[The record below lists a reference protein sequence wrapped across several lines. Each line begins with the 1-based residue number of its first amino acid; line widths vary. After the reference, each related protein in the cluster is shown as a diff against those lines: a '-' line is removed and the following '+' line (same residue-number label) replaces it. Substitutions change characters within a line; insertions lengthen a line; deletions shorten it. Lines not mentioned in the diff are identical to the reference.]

1 VRVAELWIC
10 ALLLVTTT
18 ASSAPA
24 DEACSKRNA
33 EAEAL
38 FDRGKAL
45 FDVDRLNEACARLEE
60 SRRIEPSV
68 GTLGLLAACHE
79 KQGRLVAAFQRYV
92 EAASR
97 AAACG
102 DDREMFAWERAADL
116 LLRLPRLRISRAD
129 PDAVIELRRDGA
141 VVRYGTIGDALVVD
155 PGRLEIFARARGKVM
170 FVRLV
175 ELAEGARVE
184 VDIPAIANAAPP
196 PYALPPCAPQG
207 GVSPPLASPT
217 GRSSSLS
224 ERSAE
229 TACAPVAAV
238 QSPSGGERP

>member
-1 VRVAELWIC
+1 VRIVELRIS
-10 ALLLVTTT
+10 AIVLAIAA
-18 ASSAPA
+18 ASSASA
-24 DEACSKRNA
+24 AEVCSKRSA

-79 KQGRLVAAFQRYV
+79 KQGRLVAAFQGYV
-92 EAASR
+92 EAATR

-102 DDREMFAWERAADL
+102 DDREMFAWERAADI

-129 PDAVIELRRDGA
+129 PDAAIELRRGGA

-155 PGRLEIFARARGKVM
+155 PGRLEILARAKGKID

-175 ELAEGARVE
+175 ELAEGARVD
-184 VDIPAIANAAPP
+184 VDIPALAKAPP
-196 PYALPPCAPQG
+196 PPGAPQAPG
-207 GVSPPLASPT
+207 SA
-217 GRSSSLS
+217 SLS

-229 TACAPVAAV
+229 TACAPAAAV
-238 QSPSGGERP
+238 QSPSAGERP